1 MNKKQAEDLIFEIQ
15 LACPSLDYSGL
26 YSPEELKMKFMPRL
40 DIKTRRKISAVVSGF
55 GQKMREEEGFTVIYD
70 PHSSKD

>member
-26 YSPEELKMKFMPRL
+26 YSPEELKMKFNPRL
-40 DIKTRRKISAVVSGF
+40 DTKTRRKILAVVSGF
-55 GQKMREEEGFTVIYD
+55 GQKMKEEKDFTIIYD
-70 PHSSKD
+70 PQSSKD